1 MNNAEES
8 VRRVISRLGD
18 GSFEYT
24 MDDGAKLHVSVRVD
38 HARREA
44 VVDFSGTSGQRD
56 GNFNAPPAVTHA
68 ATLYVFRCLTGDDLP
83 LNEGCLRPLKI
94 VIPKGSFL
102 SPDPGRA
109 VVAGNTEVSQATCNA
124 LLGALK
130 AAASAQATMNNF
142 LFGNER
148 YQYYET
154 ICGGTGAGPGYD
166 GAGPV
171 HTHMTNTRITDPE
184 ILELR
189 YPVRLEK
196 FGVREG
202 SGGKGRWV
210 GGSGAIRKVRALEP
224 MVATFVG
231 SRRSVPPFGLEGG
244 GAGAPGRQW
253 VERHDGTVQILSG
266 TAQVEL
272 AGGDMVVIETPG
284 GGGFG
289 SSPESL
295 AGTDGRDE
303 QNRNSNA
310 E

>member
-1 MNNAEES
+1 
-8 VRRVISRLGD
+8 
-18 GSFEYT
+18 
-24 MDDGAKLHVSVRVD
+24 
-38 HARREA
+38 
-44 VVDFSGTSGQRD
+44 
-56 GNFNAPPAVTHA
+56 
-68 ATLYVFRCLTGDDLP
+68 
-83 LNEGCLRPLKI
+83 
-94 VIPKGSFL
+94 
-102 SPDPGRA
+102 
-109 VVAGNTEVSQATCNA
+109 
-124 LLGALK
+124 
-130 AAASAQATMNNF
+130 
-142 LFGNER
+142 
-148 YQYYET
+148 
-154 ICGGTGAGPGYD
+154 
-166 GAGPV
+166 
-171 HTHMTNTRITDPE
+171 MTNTRITDPE

-253 VERHDGTVQILSG
+253 VERHDGSVQILSG

-289 SSPESL
+289 SSQESPE
-295 AGTDGRDE
+295 GTGGRDD
-303 QNRNSNA
+303 QN
-310 E
+310 